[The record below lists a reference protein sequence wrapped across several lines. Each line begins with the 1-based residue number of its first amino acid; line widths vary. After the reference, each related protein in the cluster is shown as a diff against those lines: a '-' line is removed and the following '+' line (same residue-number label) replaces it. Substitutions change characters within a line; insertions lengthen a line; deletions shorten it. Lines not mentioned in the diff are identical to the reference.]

1 VVGPHLLIVV
11 VLVGA
16 CGADVRRGADE
27 PRVGRMVDGSFLD
40 DRVDGGELREYRVAV
55 HSSLAAALERGADRL
70 RRTARAWCPP
80 GGRERLPACAQVE
93 REIAALE
100 ALARDTSS
108 ACMHHAAGLRD
119 SSRWGRL
126 CEPSRPNHRPTGRRV
141 MVIGA
146 SQ

>member
-1 VVGPHLLIVV
+1 MAGLHFLFVV

-40 DRVDGGELREYRVAV
+40 DRVDGGELREYRVAA
-55 HSSLAAALERGADRL
+55 HSSLAAALDRGAERL
-70 RRTARAWCPP
+70 RRTARAWCGPA
-80 GGRERLPACAQVE
+80 RDRLPACAQVE

-100 ALARDTSS
+100 ALARATSS
-108 ACMHHAAGLRD
+108 ACMHHAASLGD

-126 CEPSRPNHRPTGRRV
+126 CEPSAPGRSLTGRRV

-146 SQ
+146 SH